1 MTDQTLNPTPDP
13 NPSSPAWNNTTKA
26 IVAVLLITIA
36 AAFLVKFKYL
46 VGPLLMAVIFSYLI
60 HPVVERF
67 QRKLRGSW
75 KLSVNLIFLVIILIV
90 IGLLTW
96 GGITLIEQV
105 QNLINFLQQ
114 AVQDL
119 PNFIETTASTPI
131 VIGPYTFNWPDLDVS
146 SLTDQ
151 ILSWVSPV
159 LSQLGSVVGTI
170 ASGAAEIVGWSFFT
184 IVIAYFIL
192 SETAGER
199 AKVLNIQIPGY
210 REDQQRMGR
219 YLSNI
224 WNAFLRGQVIIFLAV
239 VLIYTIFLGSV
250 GISFFFGLALLAGL
264 ARFVPYVGAWIT
276 WITYGLVA
284 YFQGTT
290 IFGLTP
296 FGYVILVVA
305 MALVIDMM
313 IDNMLVPKLMG
324 AALRLHPALVMVSAL
339 VGLNLFGLM
348 GMILSAP
355 TVATAKLIMDYAIRK
370 MTDQDP
376 WEGVQEGMVQ
386 QNMPAW
392 LARLGRFLNRIRK
405 SVVNWIKDLF
415 TKARPSK

>member
-1 MTDQTLNPTPDP
+1 MTDQPLHNTTDP
-13 NPSSPAWNNTTKA
+13 VPSSPPWNNTTKA
-26 IVAVLLITIA
+26 IVAVLLITITG
-36 AAFLVKFKYL
+36 AFLVKFKYL

-60 HPVVERF
+60 HPLVERF
-67 QRKLRGSW
+67 QRKTRIAW
-75 KLSVNLIFLVIILIV
+75 KMSVTLIFVVIILVV

-105 QNLINFLQQ
+105 QNLIQFLQQ
-114 AVQDL
+114 AVRDL
-119 PNFIETTASTPI
+119 PGFLENIANTPI
-131 VIGPYTFNWPDLDVS
+131 VIGPYTFNWPDLDLS

-151 ILSWVSPV
+151 ILSWISPL

-170 ASGAAEIVGWSFFT
+170 ASGAAGVVGWSFFT
-184 IVIAYFIL
+184 IIISYFIL

-199 AKVLNIQIPGY
+199 AKVVNIQIPGY
-210 REDQQRMGR
+210 RDDQKRMGH
-219 YLSNI
+219 YLSNV

-239 VLIYTIFLGSV
+239 VLIYTIFLGSI
-250 GISFFFGLALLAGL
+250 GINFFFGLALLAGL

-296 FGYVILVVA
+296 FGYVVLIVVL
-305 MALVIDMM
+305 ALLIDMI
-313 IDNMLVPKLMG
+313 IDNMLVPKVMG
-324 AALRLHPALVMVSAL
+324 QALRLHPALVMVSAL
-339 VGLNLFGLM
+339 VGLNLFGIM

-355 TVATAKLIMDYAIRK
+355 TVATAKLIVDYSIRK
-370 MTDQDP
+370 LTDSDP
-376 WEGVQEGMVQ
+376 WDGVEAGMVQ

-392 LARLGRFLNRIRK
+392 LSRLGRFLNRIRK
-405 SVVNWIKDLF
+405 SVVNWVKDLF
-415 TKARPSK
+415 SKARPKK

>member
-1 MTDQTLNPTPDP
+1 MTDQPIHTTPDP
-13 NPSSPAWNNTTKA
+13 VPSSPPWNNTTKA
-26 IVAVLLITIA
+26 IVAVLLITITG
-36 AAFLVKFKYL
+36 AFLVKFKYL

-67 QRKLRGSW
+67 QRKTKMSW
-75 KLSVNLIFLVIILIV
+75 KLSVTLIFVVIILVV

-105 QNLINFLQQ
+105 QNLIQFLQQ
-114 AVQDL
+114 AVRDL
-119 PNFIETTASTPI
+119 PGFLENIASTPI
-131 VIGPYTFNWPDLDVS
+131 VIGPYTINWPNLDLS

-151 ILSWVSPV
+151 ILSWVSPL
-159 LSQLGSVVGTI
+159 LSELGSVVGTL
-170 ASGAAEIVGWSFFT
+170 ASGAAGLVGWSFFT
-184 IVIAYFIL
+184 IIISYFIL

-199 AKVLNIQIPGY
+199 ARVLNIQIPGY
-210 REDQQRMGR
+210 REDQQRMGH

-305 MALVIDMM
+305 LALLIDTM
-313 IDNMLVPKLMG
+313 IDNMLVPKVMG
-324 AALRLHPALVMVSAL
+324 EALRLHPALVMVAAL
-339 VGLNLFGLM
+339 VGLNLFGIM

-355 TVATAKLIMDYAIRK
+355 TVATAKLILDYSIRK
-370 MTDQDP
+370 MTDRDP
-376 WEGVQEGMVQ
+376 WEDVEVGMVQ
-386 QNMPAW
+386 QNMPVW
-392 LARLGRFLNRIRK
+392 LSRLGRFLNRIRK
-405 SVVNWIKDLF
+405 SVVNWVKDIF
-415 TKARPSK
+415 SKARPSK